1 MQELWDTSL
10 ITIRNYRYMFNP
22 LGHSACI
29 IAHHQLDSQPLQFQE
44 GCGTANLNQKF
55 NSS

>member
-1 MQELWDTSL
+1 MQELGDTSL

-22 LGHSACI
+22 LGHIACI
-29 IAHHQLDSQPLQFQE
+29 ITHHQLDSQSLQFQE

-55 NSS
+55 NTS